1 MAGVAAQMSE
11 QAERMMLSWFIKVAP
26 IRQKFHFLTGVQA
39 ALALITSLSMVL
51 VVEDLVTS
59 HWITGLLFLASVGS
73 VVLIAFAGK
82 TISDPYVATVVR
94 MEALAA
100 GDLDSPVAHTE
111 FKDCVGRL
119 TRALATFRQ
128 QAVDIR
134 ATAQLQQD
142 VVATVANSLQRLASN
157 DLTARLEELPAE
169 YVELRTNFNRTAG
182 SLDEA
187 LLSVASAA
195 ADILNGSTE
204 IRSASNDLS
213 ARTEQQAAALEE
225 SSASL
230 TEVTAT
236 VQRNSAAA
244 QSAAEA
250 VRDVQAEAKQGSD
263 VVAKAVTAMTAIQ
276 HSSDQIAQIISVIDG
291 IAFQTN
297 LLALNAGVEAAR
309 AGESGKGFAVV
320 ATEVRALA
328 QRSAEAATQIR
339 ALIEASTT
347 QVKDGVGLVDATGGA
362 LGAIVQRIDLIAGS
376 VGEIAESAAL
386 QSASLEHV
394 RAAVSEMDRV
404 TQQNAAMVEQ
414 SNAAARQLADQSTQ
428 LSSLVGAFQVSSSR
442 VVEFKPRDRSKAR
455 LSPAVT
461 RTASIAREA
470 ALVTSMDVN
479 WTEF

>member
-1 MAGVAAQMSE
+1 
-11 QAERMMLSWFIKVAP
+11 MLTWFTKVAP
-26 IRQKFHFLTGVQA
+26 IRQKFQVLTGLQA
-39 ALALITSLSMVL
+39 ALALVTYLCMIL
-51 VVEDLVTS
+51 VVEDIVTS
-59 HWITGLLFLASVGS
+59 HWITGLLLMVSVSS
-73 VVLIAFAGK
+73 VALIAFAGK

-111 FKDCVGRL
+111 FSDCVGRL
-119 TRALATFRQ
+119 TRAMATFRQ
-128 QAVDIR
+128 QAVDIK
-134 ATAQLQQD
+134 ANAALQQD
-142 VVATVANSLQRLASN
+142 VVTTVASSLQRLADN
-157 DLTARLEELPAE
+157 DLTTRLAELPEQYAG
-169 YVELRTNFNRTAG
+169 LCDSFNRTAMA
-182 SLDEA
+182 LDEA
-187 LLSVASAA
+187 LRGVSLAA
-195 ADILNGSTE
+195 ADILNGSSE

-213 ARTEQQAAALEE
+213 VRTEQQAAALEE

-236 VQRNSAAA
+236 VQRNSAVA

-250 VRDVQAEAKQGSD
+250 VRDVQAEARQGSD
-263 VVAKAVTAMTAIQ
+263 VVAKAVAAMTAIQ
-276 HSSDQIAQIISVIDG
+276 NSSDQISQIISVIDG

-339 ALIEASTT
+339 NLIEASTV
-347 QVKDGVGLVDATGGA
+347 QVKDGVGLVDATGAA
-362 LGAIVQRIDLIAGS
+362 LGAIVQRIERITGS

-404 TQQNAAMVEQ
+404 TQQNAAMVEE

-428 LSSLVGAFQVSSSR
+428 LSNLVNAFQISTGR
-442 VVEFKPRDRSKAR
+442 VVELKPREQTRAK
-455 LSPAVT
+455 LSHTPHRAVHTMRANALPAPVEQDW
-461 RTASIAREA
+461 A
-470 ALVTSMDVN
+470 
-479 WTEF
+479 EF

>member
-1 MAGVAAQMSE
+1 
-11 QAERMMLSWFIKVAP
+11 MLTWFTKVAP

-39 ALALITSLSMVL
+39 LLAVVTCLCMIL
-51 VVEDLVTS
+51 VVEDIVTS
-59 HWITGLLFLASVGS
+59 HWMTGLLLLASVSS
-73 VVLIAFAGK
+73 VALIAFAGK

-111 FKDCVGRL
+111 FSDCVGRL
-119 TRALATFRQ
+119 TRAMATFRQ
-128 QAVDIR
+128 QAVDIK
-134 ATAQLQQD
+134 ANAELQQD
-142 VVATVANSLQRLASN
+142 VVTTVASSLQRLADN
-157 DLTARLEELPAE
+157 DLTARLAELPEQYAG
-169 YVELRTNFNRTAG
+169 LRDSFNRTAMA
-182 SLDEA
+182 LDEA
-187 LLSVASAA
+187 LRGVSLAA

-213 ARTEQQAAALEE
+213 VRTEQQAAALEE

-236 VQRNSAAA
+236 VQRNSAVA

-250 VRDVQAEAKQGSD
+250 VRDVQAEARQGSD
-263 VVAKAVTAMTAIQ
+263 VVAKAVAAMTAIQ
-276 HSSDQIAQIISVIDG
+276 NSSDQISQIISVIDG

-339 ALIEASTT
+339 NLIEASTV
-347 QVKDGVGLVDATGGA
+347 QVKDGVGLVDATGAA
-362 LGAIVQRIDLIAGS
+362 LGAIVQRIERITGS

-404 TQQNAAMVEQ
+404 TQQNAAMVEE

-428 LSSLVGAFQVSSSR
+428 LSNLVNAFQISTGR
-442 VVEFKPRDRSKAR
+442 VVELKPREQTRAK
-455 LSPAVT
+455 LSNILPRAIHTT
-461 RTASIAREA
+461 RTSALPAPREDDWA
-470 ALVTSMDVN
+470 
-479 WTEF
+479 EF

>member
-1 MAGVAAQMSE
+1 
-11 QAERMMLSWFIKVAP
+11 MLTWFTKVAP
-26 IRQKFHFLTGVQA
+26 IRQKFQVLTGLQA
-39 ALALITSLSMVL
+39 LLAVFTCLCMIL
-51 VVEDLVTS
+51 VVEDIVTS
-59 HWITGLLFLASVGS
+59 HWMTGLLLLASVSS
-73 VVLIAFAGK
+73 VALIAFAGK

-111 FKDCVGRL
+111 FSDCVGRL
-119 TRALATFRQ
+119 TRAMATFRQ
-128 QAVDIR
+128 QAVDIK
-134 ATAQLQQD
+134 ANAELQQD
-142 VVATVANSLQRLASN
+142 VVTTVTSSLQRLADN
-157 DLTARLEELPAE
+157 DLTARLAELPEQYAG
-169 YVELRTNFNRTAG
+169 LRDSFNRTAMA
-182 SLDEA
+182 LDEA
-187 LLSVASAA
+187 LRGVSLAA

-213 ARTEQQAAALEE
+213 VRTEQQAAALEE

-236 VQRNSAAA
+236 VQRNSAVA

-250 VRDVQAEAKQGSD
+250 VRDVQAEARQGSD
-263 VVAKAVTAMTAIQ
+263 VVAKAVAAMTAIQ
-276 HSSDQIAQIISVIDG
+276 NSSDQISQIISVIDG

-339 ALIEASTT
+339 NLIEASTV
-347 QVKDGVGLVDATGGA
+347 QVKDGVGLVDATGAA
-362 LGAIVQRIDLIAGS
+362 LGAIVQRIERITGS

-404 TQQNAAMVEQ
+404 TQQNAAMVEE

-428 LSSLVGAFQVSSSR
+428 LSNLVNAFQISTGR
-442 VVEFKPRDRSKAR
+442 VVELKPREQTRAK
-455 LSPAVT
+455 LSNILPRASHTTRASALPAP
-461 RTASIAREA
+461 RENDWA
-470 ALVTSMDVN
+470 
-479 WTEF
+479 EF

>member
-1 MAGVAAQMSE
+1 
-11 QAERMMLSWFIKVAP
+11 MLTWFTKVAP
-26 IRQKFHFLTGVQA
+26 IRQKFQMLTGLQA
-39 ALALITSLSMVL
+39 ALALVTCLCMIL
-51 VVEDLVTS
+51 VVEDIVTS
-59 HWITGLLFLASVGS
+59 HWITGLLLMVSVSS
-73 VVLIAFAGK
+73 VALIAFAGK

-111 FKDCVGRL
+111 FSDCVGRL
-119 TRALATFRQ
+119 TRAMATFRQ
-128 QAVDIR
+128 QAVDIK
-134 ATAQLQQD
+134 ANAELQQD
-142 VVATVANSLQRLASN
+142 VVTTVASSLQRLADN
-157 DLTARLEELPAE
+157 DLTTRLAELPEQYAG
-169 YVELRTNFNRTAG
+169 LCDSFNRTAMA
-182 SLDEA
+182 LDEA
-187 LLSVASAA
+187 LRGVPSAA
-195 ADILNGSTE
+195 ADILKGSTE

-213 ARTEQQAAALEE
+213 VRTEQQAAALEE

-230 TEVTAT
+230 TQVSAT
-236 VQRNSAAA
+236 VQRNSAVA

-250 VRDVQAEAKQGSD
+250 VRDVQAEARQGSD
-263 VVAKAVTAMTAIQ
+263 VVAKAVAAMTAIQ
-276 HSSDQIAQIISVIDG
+276 NSSDQISQIISVIDG

-339 ALIEASTT
+339 NLIEASTV
-347 QVKDGVGLVDATGGA
+347 QVKDGVGLVDATGAA
-362 LGAIVQRIDLIAGS
+362 LGAIVQRIERITGS

-404 TQQNAAMVEQ
+404 TQQNAAMVEE

-428 LSSLVGAFQVSSSR
+428 LSNLVNAFQISAGR
-442 VVEFKPRDRSKAR
+442 VVELKPRGQTRAK
-455 LSPAVT
+455 LSHTPHRAVHTMRANALPAPVEEDW
-461 RTASIAREA
+461 A
-470 ALVTSMDVN
+470 
-479 WTEF
+479 EF

>member
-1 MAGVAAQMSE
+1 
-11 QAERMMLSWFIKVAP
+11 MLTWFTKVAP
-26 IRQKFHFLTGVQA
+26 IRQKFQVLTGLQA
-39 ALALITSLSMVL
+39 ALALVTYLCMIL
-51 VVEDLVTS
+51 VVEDIVTS
-59 HWITGLLFLASVGS
+59 HWITGLLLMVSVSS
-73 VVLIAFAGK
+73 VALIAFAGK

-111 FKDCVGRL
+111 FSDCVGRL
-119 TRALATFRQ
+119 TRAMATFRQ
-128 QAVDIR
+128 QAVDIK
-134 ATAQLQQD
+134 ANAALQQD
-142 VVATVANSLQRLASN
+142 VVTTVASSLQRLADN
-157 DLTARLEELPAE
+157 DLTTRLAELPEQYAG
-169 YVELRTNFNRTAG
+169 LCDSFNRTAIA
-182 SLDEA
+182 LDEA
-187 LLSVASAA
+187 LRGVSLAA
-195 ADILNGSTE
+195 ADILNGSSE

-213 ARTEQQAAALEE
+213 VRTEQQAAALEE

-236 VQRNSAAA
+236 VQRNSAVA

-250 VRDVQAEAKQGSD
+250 VRDVQAEARQGSD
-263 VVAKAVTAMTAIQ
+263 VVAKAVAAMTAIQ
-276 HSSDQIAQIISVIDG
+276 NSSDQISQIISVIDG

-339 ALIEASTT
+339 NLIEASTV
-347 QVKDGVGLVDATGGA
+347 QVKDGVGLVDATGAA
-362 LGAIVQRIDLIAGS
+362 LGAIVQRIERITGS

-386 QSASLEHV
+386 QSASLEQV

-404 TQQNAAMVEQ
+404 TQQNAAMVEE

-428 LSSLVGAFQVSSSR
+428 LSNLVNAFQISTGR
-442 VVEFKPRDRSKAR
+442 VVELKPREQTRAK
-455 LSPAVT
+455 LSHTPHRAVHTMRANALPAPVEQDW
-461 RTASIAREA
+461 A
-470 ALVTSMDVN
+470 
-479 WTEF
+479 EF